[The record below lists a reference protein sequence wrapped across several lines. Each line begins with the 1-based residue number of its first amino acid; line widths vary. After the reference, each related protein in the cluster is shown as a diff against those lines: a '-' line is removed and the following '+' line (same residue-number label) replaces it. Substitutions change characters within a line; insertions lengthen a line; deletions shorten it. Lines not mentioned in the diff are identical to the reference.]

1 MLCSDEVILFLVR
14 NIRAVIEFIKCGGTH
29 ALFKLCFI
37 LANLANER
45 IDAFIERIVHIL
57 RPLLRTEYHTVVD
70 NGYLNCL
77 T

>member
-1 MLCSDEVILFLVR
+1 MRWSAYAFQ
-14 NIRAVIEFIKCGGTH
+14 
-29 ALFKLCFI
+29 ALFV

-45 IDAFIERIVHIL
+45 IDAFIERIVHIF

-77 T
+77 TLTSRQWR